1 MNAIFIHEDLEAPV
15 EMTIEEAKKVFNQKG
30 VSVDYSVQRKNGLTV
45 PREELDNQPTFEGF
59 VGPMWDGDK
68 LRYESYKTYEM
79 MSV

>member
-1 MNAIFIHEDLEAPV
+1 MKAIFIHENLEDPV
-15 EMTIEEAKKVFNQKG
+15 EMTIEEAKKVFKQNG
-30 VSVDYSVQRKNGLTV
+30 TSVDYSRERKNGVIV

-79 MSV
+79 MSA